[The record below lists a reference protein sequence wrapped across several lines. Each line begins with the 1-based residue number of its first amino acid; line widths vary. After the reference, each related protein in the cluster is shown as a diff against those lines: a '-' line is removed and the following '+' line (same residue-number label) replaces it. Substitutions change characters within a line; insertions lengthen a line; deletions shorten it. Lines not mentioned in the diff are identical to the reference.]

1 MSHTA
6 ELIAVGTELL
16 LGNIANTDAQMLSQG
31 LSALGIN
38 VYYHTVVGDNPQRLR
53 AAVELARTRADIII
67 TTGGL
72 GPTCDDLTKN
82 VLAECFGKKLVFH
95 EPSARRIE
103 AYFQRLHAGRPMTEN
118 NYQQAMLPEG
128 CTVLDNDWG
137 TAPGVAF
144 EAGGVRVIM
153 LPGPPRECK
162 AMFTHRVVPY
172 LKSLAD
178 GVIVSRTLKLFGIGE
193 SSMEAQ
199 LRDEMNAMTN
209 PTLAPYAKEGE
220 CELRITARA
229 EDEQAAHALIDPVEA
244 RLREKFGPLIY
255 GADVPSLEA
264 AVFRLLQE
272 KGLTFGCA
280 ESRSVRG
287 VRRVPGGRGEL
298 RHQGE
303 AHRPGGGAGPP
314 GAVRR
319 GQRARG
325 PGHGRGGPAGAG
337 LRHRGGLHRRGRP
350 RPRRAGQPGGAGLP
364 GPGRPRWHLGAQN
377 PAGHGPGAGAPRGR
391 LPRLRPGKAVP
402 ERPGDEVN
410 RKQRVFCEMQNTR
423 CFYFARTRQRESP
436 RPVGADII
444 RPSAPATAG
453 PWGATTRRAVRRG
466 DLWSPVW

>member
-82 VLAECFGKKLVFH
+82 VLAECFGKPLVFH

-272 KGLTFGCA
+272 KSLTFGCA
-280 ESRSVRG
+280 ESCTGGLIAKRMTDLSGVSAVFRG
-287 VRRVPGGRGEL
+287 GVVSYATQVKHTVLGVEQALLEQYGAVSEPVARAMAEGARRVLGCDIGLSSTGV
-298 RHQGE
+298 
-303 AHRPGGGAGPP
+303 AGPDKDDRGNEVGTMFVGIATP
-314 GAVRR
+314 EGIYVR
-319 GQRARG
+319 
-325 PGHGRGGPAGAG
+325 PLHIT
-337 LRHRGGLHRRGRP
+337 LRPVRE
-350 RPRRAGQPGGAGLP
+350 
-364 GPGRPRWHLGAQN
+364 
-377 PAGHGPGAGAPRGR
+377 
-391 LPRLRPGKAVP
+391 RLRTITAHHAF
-402 ERPGDEVN
+402 DL
-410 RKQRVFCEMQNTR
+410 
-423 CFYFARTRQRESP
+423 ARRYLTGLDYE
-436 RPVGADII
+436 
-444 RPSAPATAG
+444 AG
-453 PWGATTRRAVRRG
+453 MPQ
-466 DLWSPVW
+466 